1 MLGSTISDSSSSLL
15 ASGHGPTHQPV
26 STSTL
31 GKPQAKQLAG
41 WGHRP
46 TTTSK
51 QVTLKSY
58 EPTDILE
65 HGLAHQRAQD
75 PPTHKCTGTCP
86 GIPRAL
92 SQRPWAPAPCIS
104 RQTPAQHQHSPAVCY
119 ARTQSTHQKA
129 GTNNET
135 LCQQT
140 EGRGL

>member
-92 SQRPWAPAPCIS
+92 EPETLGS
-104 RQTPAQHQHSPAVCY
+104 RSMHQSADTSPAS
-119 ARTQSTHQKA
+119 TQPCSL
-129 GTNNET
+129 
-135 LCQQT
+135 LCQDSIYPP
-140 EGRGL
+140 EGWYQQ